1 MENIENGI
9 VASNV
14 NADTIK
20 KEISGKRTR
29 RGFKLM
35 ALGAIILL
43 SGCVTNLSLPSI
55 NDTYNYILYGV
66 TSTGA
71 IIVFYGL
78 YCVLE

>member
-1 MENIENGI
+1 
-9 VASNV
+9 
-14 NADTIK
+14 
-20 KEISGKRTR
+20 
-29 RGFKLM
+29 M

-43 SGCVTNLSLPSI
+43 TGCITNLIMPSM

-71 IIVFYGL
+71 TFVFYGL

>member
-1 MENIENGI
+1 MENFEVKILD
-9 VASNV
+9 SNITTD
-14 NADTIK
+14 NNK
-20 KEISGKRTR
+20 KEISERRTK

-43 SGCVTNLSLPSI
+43 GGCISNLIMPSM

-71 IIVFYGL
+71 TIVFYGL
-78 YCVLE
+78 YFVLE